1 MPEPTK
7 VGITFTHLVHAD
19 SHTPSLFPED
29 NNPRRMQL
37 QHAMDAIN
45 KKHGGRSLYYADAD
59 EAQRSKEAA
68 PMRISFTHIPD
79 LELEDG

>member
-1 MPEPTK
+1 
-7 VGITFTHLVHAD
+7 
-19 SHTPSLFPED
+19 
-29 NNPRRMQL
+29 MQL